1 MLRLLRSIRD
11 FFRRLF
17 SHKTKEEGAVL
28 EYNPPSTPYSIGRGT
43 LRLEDVIG
51 TKPYSPEPSVKFK
64 EYYGK
69 YGSMRTGRLT
79 ALSSQFT
86 MYKGFIAPHRP
97 EGDEPYCEA
106 ETYGRRCS
114 I

>member
-1 MLRLLRSIRD
+1 MLRLLRSIRT
-11 FFRRLF
+11 FFT
-17 SHKTKEEGAVL
+17 HKVPEVAEVL
-28 EYNPPSTPYSIGRGT
+28 EYNPPSTPYAIGRGN

-51 TKPYSPEPSVKFK
+51 GKKYSPEPSVKFK
-64 EYYGK
+64 EYHGK

-86 MYKGFIAPHRP
+86 MFKHFIEPHRP
-97 EGDEPYCEA
+97 EGELPYCEPVQ
-106 ETYGRRCS
+106 YGRRCS